1 MPNKGIYTM
10 DRFNI
15 FIFCCLTMIA
25 YAKVEA
31 QPQDPT
37 QRANAPVFKKLH
49 KGINIDTSLPSAG
62 VWPKVQHD
70 VAQFQAAAN
79 AGFTSV
85 RVFMPFRSG
94 TEETEQQIVDALA
107 NDLAIVICMWG
118 NSAWAKNNIEVGA
131 EQIAKKWGELAR
143 AWKKYPGDLV
153 FEILNEPKGIGY
165 KEEERYEEVMQLY
178 NSAAQAIRNEDPA
191 RPILIGAP
199 RSNDPEYLDP
209 YVTEKHLTYAFDGG
223 KGFYDDANA
232 GVAIHFYNPRHEDGV
247 NFAMWIAPLPED
259 KKWKPIVLN
268 KITTAVSWR
277 DRIGVDIPIVTTE
290 WGCWTFPE
298 RPDAELTEWL
308 QHHMSNFRKYDIG
321 SMWYTGMQNNQRS
334 YAIFDSELG
343 WNQTVLD
350 QLTGFTPTALPKT
363 SQIINSEFHQPGLSW
378 RLTSDK
384 ITEEYVYGSEA
395 FSGNSMLKINVPQNA
410 EGRLYQQTYGGN
422 GEYIGAPGKTLLH
435 LIKGQTYRIS
445 FMSASEGVKG
455 RIRIMLKNANNM
467 DLIYDSYEAD
477 NGWIHIGKEAKTHTR
492 LYTHNAESEMDV
504 RLEFDVGSK
513 EQVLYLDKVE
523 LIRN

>member
-1 MPNKGIYTM
+1 M

-15 FIFCCLTMIA
+15 FVFCCLTMIA

-165 KEEERYEEVMQLY
+165 KEEERYEDCALLVK
-178 NSAAQAIRNEDPA
+178 I
-191 RPILIGAP
+191 
-199 RSNDPEYLDP
+199 
-209 YVTEKHLTYAFDGG
+209 K
-223 KGFYDDANA
+223 
-232 GVAIHFYNPRHEDGV
+232 
-247 NFAMWIAPLPED
+247 D
-259 KKWKPIVLN
+259 KV
-268 KITTAVSWR
+268 
-277 DRIGVDIPIVTTE
+277 
-290 WGCWTFPE
+290 
-298 RPDAELTEWL
+298 
-308 QHHMSNFRKYDIG
+308 
-321 SMWYTGMQNNQRS
+321 
-334 YAIFDSELG
+334 
-343 WNQTVLD
+343 
-350 QLTGFTPTALPKT
+350 
-363 SQIINSEFHQPGLSW
+363 
-378 RLTSDK
+378 
-384 ITEEYVYGSEA
+384 
-395 FSGNSMLKINVPQNA
+395 
-410 EGRLYQQTYGGN
+410 
-422 GEYIGAPGKTLLH
+422 
-435 LIKGQTYRIS
+435 
-445 FMSASEGVKG
+445 
-455 RIRIMLKNANNM
+455 
-467 DLIYDSYEAD
+467 
-477 NGWIHIGKEAKTHTR
+477 KTH
-492 LYTHNAESEMDV
+492 YKQQKIKKDE
-504 RLEFDVGSK
+504 
-513 EQVLYLDKVE
+513 
-523 LIRN
+523 

>member
-1 MPNKGIYTM
+1 M

-165 KEEERYEEVMQLY
+165 KEEERYEEVMQVIQFRRTGD
-178 NSAAQAIRNEDPA
+178 SQR
-191 RPILIGAP
+191 RPGASHSNW
-199 RSNDPEYLDP
+199 RS
-209 YVTEKHLTYAFDGG
+209 
-223 KGFYDDANA
+223 
-232 GVAIHFYNPRHEDGV
+232 
-247 NFAMWIAPLPED
+247 
-259 KKWKPIVLN
+259 
-268 KITTAVSWR
+268 
-277 DRIGVDIPIVTTE
+277 
-290 WGCWTFPE
+290 
-298 RPDAELTEWL
+298 
-308 QHHMSNFRKYDIG
+308 
-321 SMWYTGMQNNQRS
+321 
-334 YAIFDSELG
+334 
-343 WNQTVLD
+343 
-350 QLTGFTPTALPKT
+350 
-363 SQIINSEFHQPGLSW
+363 SQQ
-378 RLTSDK
+378 
-384 ITEEYVYGSEA
+384 
-395 FSGNSMLKINVPQNA
+395 
-410 EGRLYQQTYGGN
+410 
-422 GEYIGAPGKTLLH
+422 
-435 LIKGQTYRIS
+435 
-445 FMSASEGVKG
+445 
-455 RIRIMLKNANNM
+455 
-467 DLIYDSYEAD
+467 
-477 NGWIHIGKEAKTHTR
+477 
-492 LYTHNAESEMDV
+492 
-504 RLEFDVGSK
+504 
-513 EQVLYLDKVE
+513 
-523 LIRN
+523 

>member
-1 MPNKGIYTM
+1 M

-85 RVFMPFRSG
+85 RVFMPFRAG

-223 KGFYDDANA
+223 KGFYEDTNA
-232 GVAIHFYNPRHEDGV
+232 A
-247 NFAMWIAPLPED
+247 
-259 KKWKPIVLN
+259 
-268 KITTAVSWR
+268 
-277 DRIGVDIPIVTTE
+277 
-290 WGCWTFPE
+290 
-298 RPDAELTEWL
+298 WL
-308 QHHMSNFRKYDIG
+308 S
-321 SMWYTGMQNNQRS
+321 
-334 YAIFDSELG
+334 IF
-343 WNQTVLD
+343 
-350 QLTGFTPTALPKT
+350 
-363 SQIINSEFHQPGLSW
+363 II
-378 RLTSDK
+378 
-384 ITEEYVYGSEA
+384 
-395 FSGNSMLKINVPQNA
+395 
-410 EGRLYQQTYGGN
+410 
-422 GEYIGAPGKTLLH
+422 
-435 LIKGQTYRIS
+435 
-445 FMSASEGVKG
+445 
-455 RIRIMLKNANNM
+455 
-467 DLIYDSYEAD
+467 
-477 NGWIHIGKEAKTHTR
+477 
-492 LYTHNAESEMDV
+492 
-504 RLEFDVGSK
+504 
-513 EQVLYLDKVE
+513 
-523 LIRN
+523 